1 MHDSRIVRHF
11 ESRMAQYRQV
21 AIGECQIYGADADL
35 PVVRRVVWRV
45 VWRVVRVWCNRRA
58 NTRGTLADVVR
69 HCSELKEE
77 RLHADGER
85 ILRPLKLSPAQAS
98 DWVAF
103 LRSLSR

>member
-1 MHDSRIVRHF
+1 MLFRSTNDGGKNDPRAVSTRHVLIEPRHF
-11 ESRMAQYRQV
+11 GEFRLPGLRQLQRT
-21 AIGECQIYGADADL
+21 APCMHNGSL
-35 PVVRRVVWRV
+35 
-45 VWRVVRVWCNRRA
+45 
-58 NTRGTLADVVR
+58 GTLADVVR
-69 HCSELKEE
+69 HCSELNEE